1 MAVRKSRPALF
12 ICTFFLTPV
21 LFGAPLLALAEI
33 SREVSNPPLDETPA
47 LQTLLPTRATY
58 RATYRKGIPLSGSA
72 TRVLE
77 QQADGQ
83 WNYRFE
89 VRSLM
94 LDITETVRFEWTGR
108 RVRPMLY
115 TYDRDTWRTERHG
128 IVTFDWDH
136 LTVTNDIEGKPWHM
150 AIPDD
155 ALDKLGYQLQLRM
168 DLAAGQTQMTYRIAD
183 GGKLKENRFAVVG
196 EETLRTEH
204 GQVPT
209 LIVERLVKPGSK
221 RRSRLWMAKDWHFLL
236 VQMLQKEIDGETYE
250 IFLQSATIGD
260 LTIGQP

>member
-1 MAVRKSRPALF
+1 MAVSTLLSGPLSRNRW
-12 ICTFFLTPV
+12 LT
-21 LFGAPLLALAEI
+21 LALIGFCIPTNA
-33 SREVSNPPLDETPA
+33 ETPPEKESTPRA
-47 LQTLLPTRATY
+47 MSVLVQTLLPTRATY
-58 RATYRKGIPLSGSA
+58 RATYRKGIPINGTA

-108 RVRPMLY
+108 RVRPFFY

-128 IVTFDWDH
+128 TVAFDWDQ
-136 LTVTNDIEGKPWHM
+136 LTVTNNIEDKPWHM

-168 DLAAGQTQMTYRIAD
+168 DLAAGQTTMTYRIAD

-236 VQMLQKEIDGETYE
+236 VQMLQKEIDGEIYE
-250 IFLQSATIGD
+250 IFLESASIGD